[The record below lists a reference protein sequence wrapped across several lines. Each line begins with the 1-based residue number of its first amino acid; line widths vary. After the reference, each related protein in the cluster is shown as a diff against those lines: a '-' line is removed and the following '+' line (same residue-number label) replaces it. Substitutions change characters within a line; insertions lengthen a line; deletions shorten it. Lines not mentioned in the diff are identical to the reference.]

1 MVFRSKWQAFK
12 LATLSGFAE
21 PLGVIIVGRPT
32 SFLCVC
38 ETFVL
43 LENKIGKT
51 NLLCFMFEGAG
62 WILTISGAEKAWFL
76 VDSSGFNQNRVAPRT
91 LNFWLIFFFF
101 FSSLFSPTAYLF
113 PSSLSP
119 EILEGL
125 LGSGLCYILI
135 LQNFS
140 HRQRR
145 FWLPNILDSYKHF
158 CNKCSWW
165 SDGFFN
171 PARDAAL
178 GVWLCRAEASYQ
190 GRVLGN
196 GFHVREVTYHESE
209 CKKKMIVFSRDRKWW
224 LCFCLIC

>member
-91 LNFWLIFFFF
+91 LNFWLIFFVCFHHYFLQQRIYFQAAWVLKFLKVFLDQVCVIYWFF
-101 FSSLFSPTAYLF
+101 RTFHIGREDSGCQTFW
-113 PSSLSP
+113 
-119 EILEGL
+119 ILTNIFVTSAVGGVMAFLTLHEMLPLAFDYAGQKQAIKAVF
-125 LGSGLCYILI
+125 LGMAFMS
-135 LQNFS
+135 
-140 HRQRR
+140 
-145 FWLPNILDSYKHF
+145 
-158 CNKCSWW
+158 
-165 SDGFFN
+165 
-171 PARDAAL
+171 AR
-178 GVWLCRAEASYQ
+178 
-190 GRVLGN
+190 
-196 GFHVREVTYHESE
+196 
-209 CKKKMIVFSRDRKWW
+209 
-224 LCFCLIC
+224 

>member
-101 FSSLFSPTAYLF
+101 FFITIFSNSVSISKQLESWNSWRSSWIRFVLYIDSSELFTSA
-113 PSSLSP
+113 
-119 EILEGL
+119 EKILVT
-125 LGSGLCYILI
+125 
-135 LQNFS
+135 
-140 HRQRR
+140 
-145 FWLPNILDSYKHF
+145 KHF
-158 CNKCSWW
+158 
-165 SDGFFN
+165 GFLQTF
-171 PARDAAL
+171 L
-178 GVWLCRAEASYQ
+178 EQVQLVE
-190 GRVLGN
+190 
-196 GFHVREVTYHESE
+196 
-209 CKKKMIVFSRDRKWW
+209 WW
-224 LCFCLIC
+224 LF